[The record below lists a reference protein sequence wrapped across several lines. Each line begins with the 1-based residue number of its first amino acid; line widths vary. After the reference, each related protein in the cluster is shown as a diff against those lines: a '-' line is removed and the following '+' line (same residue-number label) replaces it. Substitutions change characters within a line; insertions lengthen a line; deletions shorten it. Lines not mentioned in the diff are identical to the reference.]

1 MLTLILFI
9 FLLFPFSFPAAAETV
24 IHVGVPASQT
34 SAIPI
39 HIGAKMGI
47 FSKYGLRVEPIVIPN
62 GRVNINALISGNTE
76 FINGSSPELFFLG
89 EQGGDIIG
97 VGCWDNSSPYDL
109 VSREKF
115 QSVKELKGKRLA
127 AGGFMDKS
135 HLFLKLVL
143 SKEGLDTGK
152 DVGLIFIGGSSAR
165 LGMLAAGKI
174 DAGPAAPEFAKQ
186 AEKLS
191 LFIMPVQIPYAKGL
205 ITTRKSYLQ
214 KNRETIK
221 IYLKGYMESVDYLI
235 KNKEE
240 SMRIMA
246 QVFKLRDAVVLDY
259 AYEVLKAHAQPD
271 LYPSEEGIRNVLKTM
286 AYEDPRFALVPPF
299 KHFDLSLIREL
310 RPSKEARAR

>member
-9 FLLFPFSFPAAAETV
+9 FLLFPFSLSAAETV

-76 FINGSSPELFFLG
+76 FISGSSPELFFLG

-115 QSVKELKGKRLA
+115 QSLKELKGKRLA

-143 SKEGLDTGK
+143 SKEGLDPGK
-152 DVGLIFIGGSSAR
+152 DVELIFIGGSSAR

-191 LFIMPVQIPYAKGL
+191 LFIVPVQIPYAKGL
-205 ITTRKSYLQ
+205 ITTRKSYL
-214 KNRETIK
+214 E
-221 IYLKGYMESVDYLI
+221 
-235 KNKEE
+235 
-240 SMRIMA
+240 
-246 QVFKLRDAVVLDY
+246 
-259 AYEVLKAHAQPD
+259 
-271 LYPSEEGIRNVLKTM
+271 KTGK
-286 AYEDPRFALVPPF
+286 R
-299 KHFDLSLIREL
+299 
-310 RPSKEARAR
+310 